1 MSKSRSTADIKA
13 QNRQLIYH
21 FVRDNEP
28 VSKQDIVVRL
38 ELSLPTVT
46 QNLQYL
52 EKQNLL
58 KKSKSK
64 INTGGRSA
72 AAYSYRKKAKMALGV
87 YITGN
92 HLTAVC
98 VDLSGNVILSR
109 RTRIKFD
116 LNNDAYLHKIG
127 ELVEEIKE
135 EVHLASDRLL
145 GVGVAVPSLVSDDG
159 ERVIYGLTHNFT
171 GKTRAEITKYIPYRT
186 KMFHDSYVAGF
197 AEVWSR
203 RSVRNAVYINLNNT
217 IGGSIIIDNH
227 IYSGDNN
234 RSGEIGHMI
243 IHPASQTKC
252 YCGQTGCLETVCN
265 AGILDSHTDG
275 NLAEFFRLLD
285 SGTPAIM
292 EVWDQYLENLALAI
306 HNTRMLLD
314 APIILGGYV
323 GAHMEEHMEELY
335 AKVDQKDCFGDS
347 SRDYVFPCKYKIEAT
362 AAGAALQ
369 LVDEFL
375 KSI

>member
-98 VDLSGNVILSR
+98 VDLS
-109 RTRIKFD
+109 
-116 LNNDAYLHKIG
+116 
-127 ELVEEIKE
+127 
-135 EVHLASDRLL
+135 
-145 GVGVAVPSLVSDDG
+145 
-159 ERVIYGLTHNFT
+159 
-171 GKTRAEITKYIPYRT
+171 
-186 KMFHDSYVAGF
+186 
-197 AEVWSR
+197 
-203 RSVRNAVYINLNNT
+203 
-217 IGGSIIIDNH
+217 
-227 IYSGDNN
+227 
-234 RSGEIGHMI
+234 
-243 IHPASQTKC
+243 
-252 YCGQTGCLETVCN
+252 
-265 AGILDSHTDG
+265 
-275 NLAEFFRLLD
+275 
-285 SGTPAIM
+285 
-292 EVWDQYLENLALAI
+292 
-306 HNTRMLLD
+306 
-314 APIILGGYV
+314 
-323 GAHMEEHMEELY
+323 
-335 AKVDQKDCFGDS
+335 
-347 SRDYVFPCKYKIEAT
+347 
-362 AAGAALQ
+362 
-369 LVDEFL
+369 
-375 KSI
+375 

>member
-116 LNNDAYLHKIG
+116 LNNDAYLRKIG

-135 EVHLASDRLL
+135 EVHIASDRLL

-171 GKTRAEITKYIPYRT
+171 GKTRAEITRYIPYRT

-234 RSGEIGHMI
+234 RSGEIGHML

-285 SGTPAIM
+285 SSTPAIM

>member
-116 LNNDAYLHKIG
+116 LNNDAYLRKIG

-285 SGTPAIM
+285 SSTPAIM

>member
-98 VDLSGNVILSR
+98 VDLSGNVIFSR

>member
-28 VSKQDIVVRL
+28 VSKQDTVVRL

-116 LNNDAYLHKIG
+116 LNNDAYLRKIG

-135 EVHLASDRLL
+135 EAKLTDDRLL

-159 ERVIYGLTHNFT
+159 EQVIYGLTHNFT
-171 GKTRAEITKYIPYRT
+171 GKTRAEITRYIPYRT

>member
-116 LNNDAYLHKIG
+116 LNNDAYLRKIG

-135 EVHLASDRLL
+135 EVHIASDRLL

-171 GKTRAEITKYIPYRT
+171 GKTRAEITRYIPYRT

>member
-1 MSKSRSTADIKA
+1 
-13 QNRQLIYH
+13 
-21 FVRDNEP
+21 
-28 VSKQDIVVRL
+28 
-38 ELSLPTVT
+38 
-46 QNLQYL
+46 
-52 EKQNLL
+52 
-58 KKSKSK
+58 
-64 INTGGRSA
+64 
-72 AAYSYRKKAKMALGV
+72 
-87 YITGN
+87 
-92 HLTAVC
+92 
-98 VDLSGNVILSR
+98 
-109 RTRIKFD
+109 
-116 LNNDAYLHKIG
+116 
-127 ELVEEIKE
+127 
-135 EVHLASDRLL
+135 
-145 GVGVAVPSLVSDDG
+145 
-159 ERVIYGLTHNFT
+159 
-171 GKTRAEITKYIPYRT
+171 
-186 KMFHDSYVAGF
+186 
-197 AEVWSR
+197 
-203 RSVRNAVYINLNNT
+203 
-217 IGGSIIIDNH
+217 
-227 IYSGDNN
+227 
-234 RSGEIGHMI
+234 MI

>member
-98 VDLSGNVILSR
+98 VDLSGNVIFSR

-171 GKTRAEITKYIPYRT
+171 GKTRAEITRYIPYRT

-234 RSGEIGHMI
+234 RSGEIGHML

>member
-116 LNNDAYLHKIG
+116 LNNDAYLRKIG

-135 EVHLASDRLL
+135 EAKLTNDRLL

-159 ERVIYGLTHNFT
+159 EQVIYGLTHNFT
-171 GKTRAEITKYIPYRT
+171 GKTRAEITRYIPYRT

-203 RSVRNAVYINLNNT
+203 RSVRNAVYINLNNN

-234 RSGEIGHMI
+234 RSGEIGHML
-243 IHPASQTKC
+243 IHPAGQTKC

>member
-116 LNNDAYLHKIG
+116 LNNDAYLRKIG

-135 EVHLASDRLL
+135 EAKLTDDRLL

-159 ERVIYGLTHNFT
+159 EQVIYGLTHNFT
-171 GKTRAEITKYIPYRT
+171 GKTRAEITRYIPYRT

>member
-243 IHPASQTKC
+243 IHPTSQTKC